1 MKTTGSLLLFLCIL
15 FGTEEIATA
24 SPAALD
30 RVATQ
35 TANVQASPSELSLRY
50 RFGERSNR
58 VSRLQTVLGAGVV
71 VDGIYGWQTYSA
83 HKAAVVN
90 AGIALRVLPRP
101 PSIRKKS
108 VAEVYRIPKDK
119 TFRCPEQEAAIHAA
133 GLKPVE
139 VFSYIA
145 YRESR
150 CNPSAVNAIW
160 KNGKITWTLN
170 KDGSYDSG
178 LLQINSS
185 WRTVTSQVC
194 GTPKGDMSV
203 LLDINCNLKVAKFLL
218 DNSDS
223 GLGNWNIYKSR

>member
-15 FGTEEIATA
+15 FGTEEITTA
-24 SPAALD
+24 SPAAQD
-30 RVATQ
+30 RMTVSTE
-35 TANVQASPSELSLRY
+35 NVQASPSVLSLRY

-58 VSRLQTVLGAGVV
+58 VSELQGILGSGVV
-71 VDGIYGWQTYSA
+71 VDGIYGWQTYNA
-83 HKAAVVN
+83 HKSALVAT
-90 AGIALRVLPRP
+90 GRSLRVLPRT

-108 VAEVYRIPKDK
+108 VAETYRIPKDK
-119 TFRCPEQEAAIHAA
+119 TLRCPEQEDALRAA

-150 CNPSAVNAIW
+150 CNPSAVNAVW
-160 KNGKITWTLN
+160 KNGKIVWTLN

-185 WRTVTSQVC
+185 WKTVTSQVC
-194 GTPKGDMSV
+194 GAAKGDMSV
-203 LLDINCNLKVAKFLL
+203 LLDMNCNLKVAKHLL